1 MSYDVT
7 RRDFL
12 RSSALGVLSLSLSHL
27 TLRGSAAAAGEGIQ
41 QAVSYRGWEDL
52 YRNRWTWDKVSPATH
67 YVNCWYQSSC
77 NWNVYVKGGIVWREE
92 QAGIYSQTN
101 GAVPDFNPRGCQKGA
116 CFSNRMYDATRL
128 RYPLKRAGERG
139 EGKWK
144 RVSWDEALSE
154 IADVMVDTLTT
165 DGPGAIHTDVG
176 TQYSAGGP
184 HAFGV
189 NRTSYLLDTPV
200 WDMNPDIG
208 DDHQGAAVT
217 CGKIVFCSSADDMF
231 YSDLILIWGGN
242 PIYTQIPNM
251 HFINEARYKGAKIIS
266 ICPDYNPSSIHVDQW
281 VPVRVGTDAALAL
294 AISQVVVAEKLYD
307 ARFLKEQTDM
317 ALLVRSDDRLFLREA
332 DLEDGGAP
340 DVFQAFDLA
349 TSSVSPVPRESLS
362 LGALDPALEGEF
374 EVETKSGK
382 VKVRPVF
389 EVLKERLRDYTPEKA
404 SAICGTHPEVIRR
417 LARDIAKAKAVTGVT
432 QSNFSKFYH
441 GMEMERA
448 QFLVFALCGQFG
460 KKGSGL
466 QAFPFLTADAVGEA
480 FMYPNLPL
488 PEGKRAFDRQLEPVV
503 KALKDKGYT
512 DEMVS
517 YELVRGAYEK
527 QSYVSSVLTLYF
539 HGGLKD
545 LMRDQRK
552 WDPDM
557 KRDIDEYVKLSLDK
571 KWQYADPGTTPRV
584 MFSEGGNFLRR
595 FRGYPKLIEAFLP
608 KLHLL
613 VDINW
618 RMSNTGRYADFVLP
632 IAGWY
637 ERNDLRWV
645 TPLATYIHGQE
656 KAVDPVGESLPE
668 WKLHCLLAKQLQE
681 RAKERGVRSFKDRQ
695 GQERP
700 LDRIYDDLTYGGH
713 YKEDDDVKL
722 LTDFVKVSGN
732 LQGVAWESIAKT
744 GIARFTSVGNA
755 QMNVGNATDLDPTE
769 TITPNTWHTDKKIP
783 WPTLTRRMQFYIDH
797 ELFLELGE
805 ELPVHKEESIGGRYP
820 LRMTGGHTRH
830 SIHTS
835 WRDHAL
841 MLRLQRGEPIVYL
854 SVGDAKKRG
863 IKDHDL
869 VRVFNDVGSF
879 EIRAKIS
886 PATVPGQIIVY
897 HAWEPYMFKNGH
909 SHQTVTPSPIN
920 PIELAGQYFH
930 LRPMFLSHSPGES
943 DRGVRIDVERVKGAG
958 GPTGLRL

>member
-1 MSYDVT
+1 MSFDLT
-7 RRDFL
+7 RRHFL
-12 RSSALGVLSLSLSHL
+12 HSSALGLLSLSLSKL
-27 TLRGSAAAAGEGIQ
+27 EFRGLAMAAEEAIQ
-41 QAVSYRGWEDL
+41 EELPYGGWEDL
-52 YRNRWTWDKVSPATH
+52 YRRKWTWDKVSPATH

-77 NWNVYVKGGIVWREE
+77 NWNIYVKDGIVWREE

-101 GAVPDFNPRGCQKGA
+101 GDLPDFNPRGCQKGA

-128 RYPLKRAGERG
+128 RYPLKRVGERG

-144 RVSWDEALSE
+144 RVSWEEALSE
-154 IADVMVDTLTT
+154 IADTMIDTLTT
-165 DGPGAIHTDVG
+165 EGPGAIHTDVG

-231 YSDLILIWGGN
+231 YSDMILIWGGN

-251 HFINEARYKGAKIIS
+251 HFVNEARYKGAKVVS

-281 VPVRVGTDAALAL
+281 VPVRVGTDAALGLAL
-294 AISQVVVAEKLYD
+294 SQVIVAEKLYN
-307 ARFLKEQTDM
+307 ASFLKEQTDM
-317 ALLVRSDDRLFLREA
+317 PLLVRTDNRLFLREA
-332 DLEDGGAP
+332 DIKEDGAA
-340 DVFQAFDLA
+340 DVFYAFDLA
-349 TSSVSPVPRESLS
+349 TMTLRAAPRDTLA
-362 LGALDPALEGEF
+362 LGTFAPALEGEF
-374 EVETKSGK
+374 EVETRYGK
-382 VKVRPVF
+382 ITVRPVF
-389 EVLKERLRDYTPEKA
+389 EFLKQRLQEYAPAKA
-404 SAICGTHPEVIRR
+404 SAICGTHPKVIRQ
-417 LARDIAKAKAVTGVT
+417 LAREIAKARAVTGVT

-448 QFLVFALCGQFG
+448 QFLVFALCGHFG

-466 QAFPFLTADAVGEA
+466 QAFPFLSADAVGEG

-488 PEGKRAFDRQLEPVV
+488 PEGKKEFARQLAPVV
-503 KALKDKGYT
+503 KALKDNGYT
-512 DEMVS
+512 DEMIS
-517 YELVRGAYEK
+517 YELVRGAYER
-527 QSYVSSVLTLYF
+527 QSFVSSVLTLYL

-552 WDPDM
+552 WDPHM
-557 KRDIDEYVKLSLDK
+557 KRDIDEYVKLSLEK
-571 KWQYADPGTTPRV
+571 KWQYADPKVAPRV

-595 FRGYPKLIEAFLP
+595 FRGYPKLIEVFLP
-608 KLHLL
+608 KLRLL

-668 WKLHCLLAKQLQE
+668 WKLHCLLAKKMQE
-681 RAKERGVRSFKDRQ
+681 RAQQRGVATFKDRQ
-695 GQERP
+695 GKERR
-700 LDRIYDDLTYGGH
+700 LDTIYDDLTYGGN

-722 LTDFVKVSGN
+722 LRDFVKASDN
-732 LQGVAWESIAKT
+732 LEGVTWERLAEK
-744 GIARFTSVGNA
+744 GIARFSSIGKA
-755 QMNVGNATDLDPTE
+755 QSNIGNATDLTPTE

-805 ELPVHKEESIGGRYP
+805 ELPVHKEESIGGKYP

-841 MLRLQRGEPIVYL
+841 MLRLQRGEPVVYV
-854 SVGDAKKRG
+854 SVADAKKRE
-863 IKDHDL
+863 IKDHDV

-886 PATVPGQIIVY
+886 PATVPGQVIVY

-930 LRPMFLSHSPGES
+930 LRPMFLSHTPGEN
-943 DRGVRIDVERVKGAG
+943 DRGVRIEVEKVKGAG
-958 GPTGLRL
+958 AATGLRL